1 MDYKWNAKSSKRK
14 QKLYEKFLKRRTPEN
29 KDTYKSYKNLFEIIK
44 RKSKKNFHSAKLIKI
59 QGDTKKT
66 WCIMKELI
74 GKSGIDKSFFPQKVV
89 IDKTEVVGETKI
101 GNEFNKLVTNLGPK
115 LTQKRPQPLKRFES
129 YMNRGNSETENR
141 TITVNELKE
150 AFCSLKTNKKAG

>member
-1 MDYKWNAKSSKRK
+1 MVH
-14 QKLYEKFLKRRTPEN
+14 YERTNWSLLP
-29 KDTYKSYKNLFEIIK
+29 
-44 RKSKKNFHSAKLIKI
+44 
-59 QGDTKKT
+59 
-66 WCIMKELI
+66 I
-74 GKSGIDKSFFPQKVV
+74 GKSFFPQKVF

-101 GNEFNKLVTNLGPK
+101 AIAFNKLVTNLGPE

-129 YMNRGNSETENR
+129 YMNRVNSETENR